1 MALDTQ
7 TKRILWSGLRAGAT
21 VCVAAP
27 ASMFGI
33 FLVLVALR
41 GLGLSD
47 STGFLAP
54 ITILLLLT
62 GPILASYAALRL
74 QHRTFPFAV
83 LYPENS
89 LTGLLWGLVVSV
101 AVFKAEWA
109 GAGGFA
115 LCLSFSTVAALV
127 TRRIL
132 WLGLIFSPIPFLYL
146 HILMTPFGGE

>member
-1 MALDTQ
+1 MPLDTQ

-21 VCVAAP
+21 VCLTAP

-41 GLGLSD
+41 GLGVSD
-47 STGFLAP
+47 SSGFLAP
-54 ITILLLLT
+54 FTTLLLLT

-74 QHRTFPFAV
+74 QRERFPFAV
-83 LYPENS
+83 LYPENA
-89 LTGLLWGLVVSV
+89 LTGLLWGVVVAV
-101 AVFKAEWA
+101 AVFKADWA

-115 LCLSFSTVAALV
+115 LCLSFSTLAALV

-132 WLGLIFSPIPFLYL
+132 WWGLIFSPIPFLYL
-146 HILMTPFGGE
+146 HILMAPFGGD